1 MKVHAYSLFRGFICL
16 IQIPFQAISNDIRAL
31 LFTKQ
36 RSLWRHVRY
45 QYRCQEHQ
53 MGTKIVSWMTNL
65 YIYTIGLLSSQSHF
79 GRTLRFWKKR
89 DRNKE
94 VLDCV
99 QDYIV
104 TRSRHCVILV
114 VEKTNI
120 KTQRILS
127 MEATTFSFD
136 VTYLHFQEIDN
147 WEISFN

>member
-1 MKVHAYSLFRGFICL
+1 MPSLVVHWLVLWITYEYNKGR
-16 IQIPFQAISNDIRAL
+16 
-31 LFTKQ
+31 
-36 RSLWRHVRY
+36 WRHIKLCV
-45 QYRCQEHQ
+45 CQEHQ
-53 MGTKIVSWMTNL
+53 MGTKIVPWMTNL

-79 GRTLRFWKKR
+79 GWTLRFWKKR

-114 VEKTNI
+114 VEKTNM

-136 VTYLHFQEIDN
+136 VTYLHFREIYN